1 MGMNSITVYLASNM
15 LGGFRVVA
23 RRLAGGDVK
32 ALFENQVAQGMGD
45 MVISLVG
52 LALAFW
58 FVHFFYKR
66 KVFLRL

>member
-1 MGMNSITVYLASNM
+1 MGMNSITVYMASNF
-15 LGGFRVVA
+15 LGGFRNIG

-32 ALFENQVAQGMGD
+32 TFFDNHVAAGFGD
-45 MVISLVG
+45 LVVSLAG

-58 FVHFFYKR
+58 FVNFLYRK